1 MGSFQTSDDGKQEA
15 HRPVRVPI
23 LVADVFQAAREMV
36 DDLKGWKLVEADEA
50 AHVLRCEASGGFL
63 GGTCRVTITVE
74 GPEGIPSST
83 VHVRSES
90 DAGLFARDKSIVA
103 DFVRPFRRRV
113 C

>member
-1 MGSFQTSDDGKQEA
+1 MGSFETRDGHRNEA
-15 HRPVRVPI
+15 HRPVRVPM
-23 LVADVFQAAREMV
+23 LVPDVFQAAREMV
-36 DDLKGWKLVEADEA
+36 DDLKGWKLLEADEA

-63 GGTCRVTITVE
+63 GGTARVTVTIE
-74 GPEGIPSST
+74 GPEGMPSAT

-90 DAGLFARDKSIVA
+90 EAGLFARDKSIVA